1 MKSLLESRPARV
13 AVAAVATLG
22 LSASLGTGVAA
33 AAKPAA
39 AEERTVDAGAQADDK
54 RSTFSSQ
61 GRKVG

>member
-1 MKSLLESRPARV
+1 MKSFLESRPGRV

-22 LSASLGTGVAA
+22 LSASLGTGVAT

-39 AEERTVDAGAQADDK
+39 ADARTVEAGSISDDK
-54 RSTFSSQ
+54 RGVFTSQ